1 MMQWHY
7 YFIPVHMIKQGM
19 IWLVTS
25 PQVQRQTTV
34 QMWTKTTNQETFN
47 SLLSK
52 ENYMENSPPLDES

>member
-1 MMQWHY
+1 
-7 YFIPVHMIKQGM
+7 MIKQGM

-25 PQVQRQTTV
+25 PQVKRQTTV